1 MQIERMV
8 CSLCKGQ
15 RSVYVHKR
23 KLANHAHVKAS
34 YKGQKGSKKAGNS
47 DLLARS
53 CSIKRVQNLRIR
65 LSGDEC
71 WSQRKERRGAASEQD
86 ETAYTGKYSGLG
98 DLTDASTFTD
108 GEESKMGGRRKK
120 EKRDDGEPERTGI
133 RPVRST
139 GPR

>member
-1 MQIERMV
+1 M
-8 CSLCKGQ
+8 
-15 RSVYVHKR
+15 YVHKR
-23 KLANHAHVKAS
+23 KLASHAHVKAS

-65 LSGDEC
+65 LSRDKR
-71 WSQRKERRGAASEQD
+71 WSQRKERRVAASEQD

-98 DLTDASTFTD
+98 DLTDASFTD
-108 GEESKMGGRRKK
+108 GEGSKMGGRRKK
-120 EKRDDGEPERTGI
+120 EKRDDAEPEQPGI